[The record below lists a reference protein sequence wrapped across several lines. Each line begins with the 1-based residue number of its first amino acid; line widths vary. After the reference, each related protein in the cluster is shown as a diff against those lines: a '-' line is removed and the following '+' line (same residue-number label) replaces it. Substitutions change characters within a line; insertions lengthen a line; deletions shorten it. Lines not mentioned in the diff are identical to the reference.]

1 LAEELGNQALDYDD
15 AGGVFPDVYIDKLM
29 QFYKHGAGTEDEPG
43 NLLVTRKV
51 CREHV
56 LALLWDIFA
65 PRKEEPKERDF
76 RNPLEKQ
83 SARRFRAVL
92 TVLLVDALEDLAPV
106 QRAKLY
112 AIAGRALSKDDAA
125 GLLALRQLLSHFEP
139 DSAEHTLITQALES
153 IGGRAGLAP

>member
-1 LAEELGNQALDYDD
+1 
-15 AGGVFPDVYIDKLM
+15 
-29 QFYKHGAGTEDEPG
+29 
-43 NLLVTRKV
+43 
-51 CREHV
+51 
-56 LALLWDIFA
+56 
-65 PRKEEPKERDF
+65 
-76 RNPLEKQ
+76 
-83 SARRFRAVL
+83 
-92 TVLLVDALEDLAPV
+92 V